1 MSKLRAHSKHTLQ
14 LFNCSDALRCQG
26 NLFFLP
32 STLCFFSACISRW
45 EPSRCLLWNFRGDSS
60 GDKKKS
66 GGDADSGQK
75 SQGLSGGDSCVIQS
89 MKPGPSQ
96 NCEWF
101 ALAWVRWILGN
112 IRWCHQ
118 SSACKIMQVV
128 LKFANVCCLQFSAG
142 PILGAYTISDIKHK
156 FMMLDT
162 TLDFTLVILYIDL
175 YNIYI
180 YTTVEYSFNSFFA
193 LPSNLRE
200 TCRKHQATCE
210 RVHICCTQACHLDNC
225 RDAKQSLQQL
235 RNGDGILSRAFSSVS
250 QCPSPPVQG

>member
-1 MSKLRAHSKHTLQ
+1 MNRQDEQTQSTFKAHSSTLQ
-14 LFNCSDALRCQG
+14 LFRCSQMSRELI
-26 NLFFLP
+26 LFTKHFTVL
-32 STLCFFSACISRW
+32 STLCFFCACISRW

-66 GGDADSGQK
+66 GGDSDSGQK

-162 TLDFTLVILYIDL
+162 TLDFTLVILYI
-175 YNIYI
+175 YI
-180 YTTVEYSFNSFFA
+180 
-193 LPSNLRE
+193 
-200 TCRKHQATCE
+200 
-210 RVHICCTQACHLDNC
+210 
-225 RDAKQSLQQL
+225 
-235 RNGDGILSRAFSSVS
+235 
-250 QCPSPPVQG
+250 